1 MAYDAIPYLPL
12 LDVADMNDARHLLF
26 GPRLG
31 DDGYDNQAIFTSTA
45 PGEGGFP
52 VFSFTA
58 VEGALYTVTSESWF
72 DPYHLVVY
80 DNAGNPIAED
90 DGWGPAG
97 QDGLSFIAPYTG
109 KYYVDASWQQAT
121 APRGGVEVAI
131 LEELDTVPVQLG
143 QGTPNDDEITGTA
156 TSDALYGN
164 GGWDLLIGEGGND
177 LLDGGSGTDTAWYEG
192 NLADYD
198 VVNTGHRLFVTDMV
212 GLDGADTLVNVERLD
227 FADVALAFDVDGAA
241 GQAYRL
247 YGAALGRLP
256 DEVGLGFHIAHLE
269 AGMALRQ
276 VAAGFVGSAEFRDL
290 YGAAPS
296 HETVVTA
303 LYRNVLNR
311 EPEAA
316 GLAYWVDMLDSGRDT
331 LTGVVLAFS
340 ESRENYDQLVGVMEQ
355 GMAYQVWA

>member
-12 LDVADMNDARHLLF
+12 LHVAEMNDARHLLF

-31 DDGYDNQAIFTSTA
+31 DDGYDNEAVYASTV
-45 PGEGGFP
+45 PGEGSFP

-80 DNAGNPIAED
+80 DNMGNPIAED

-109 KYYVDASWQQAT
+109 KYYADASWQQGY
-121 APRGGVEVAI
+121 APDGGVELAI

-143 QGTPNDDEITGTA
+143 QGTANDDEITGTL
-156 TSDALYGN
+156 TNDALYGN

-177 LLDGGSGTDTAWYEG
+177 LIDGGSGTDTAWYEG
-192 NLADYD
+192 GRDEYD
-198 VVNTGHRLFVTDMV
+198 IINAGHRLFVTDAV
-212 GLDGADTLVNVERLD
+212 GLDGEDTLVNVERLD
-227 FADVALAFDVDGAA
+227 FADGALAFDVDGTA

-256 DEVGLGFHIAHLE
+256 DEGGLGYYIDRLD
-269 AGMALRQ
+269 AGVSLRQ
-276 VAAGFVGSAEFRDL
+276 VAAGFVASPEFRDL
-290 YGAAPS
+290 YGANPTNEA
-296 HETVVTA
+296 VVTA
-303 LYRNVLNR
+303 LYRNVLDR
-311 EPEAA
+311 EPEPA
-316 GLAYWVDMLDSGRDT
+316 GLAYWVDMLASGRDT
-331 LTGVVLAFS
+331 LAGVVIGFS
-340 ESRENYDQLVGVMEQ
+340 ESRENYYQLVGVMEQ
-355 GMAYQVWA
+355 GMEYQVYG